1 MIIYTENAANIS
13 PHKPRITP
21 SPHHPITPTFHRYI
35 IDRRTSPS
43 YKFCDMRS
51 YRTTPYLFTFHS
63 YLLLNFSPQGGGK
76 SRPQFFLAAPRPEIT
91 PPKAAANHS
100 VWLYIS
106 VNILHIFTEMYRNEE
121 LFDGELP
128 PNGKNHKI
136 QQQELKL

>member
-1 MIIYTENAANIS
+1 MIIYTENAAYIS
-13 PHKPRITP
+13 PNKPRITP

-43 YKFCDMRS
+43 YKFCNMRA
-51 YRTTPYLFTFHS
+51 YRTTHYPFTIHS
-63 YLLLNFSPQGGGK
+63 YLLLISPPKAAANHAPNFFSPPLVPK
-76 SRPQFFLAAPRPEIT
+76 SRPI
-91 PPKAAANHS
+91 KAAANHS

-128 PNGKNHKI
+128 PNGKNHK
-136 QQQELKL
+136 KYNNRN